1 MKMPALQN
9 LMRRVAWLG
18 FFGLI
23 LSAWW
28 LMFRMNGAMGL
39 DVLGSSP
46 VNFLDLCLSPAKGAQ
61 FWIIYGMWGLMMAAM
76 MGPTFVPTA
85 RSYEDMISAR
95 AATRTG
101 FIGLITG
108 YLLIWLG
115 FAAFFALAQMFL
127 QSQALLDG
135 LGASSSGGLS
145 VILLVIAGLYQF
157 SAAKDA
163 CLNKCQSPMVFFL
176 GNWKNGA
183 LGGVLM
189 GAKLGV
195 YCLGCCWA
203 MMSLGFIGGVMN
215 LVWMGI
221 ATLIMTLEKLPDVGR
236 RITRPLGGV
245 FLLAALLVGA
255 NNFGAF

>member
-1 MKMPALQN
+1 MTLQN
-9 LMRRVAWLG
+9 IFRTISWLG
-18 FFGLI
+18 FFALI

-28 LMFRMNGAMGL
+28 LMFRMSGAMGL
-39 DVLGSSP
+39 DVLGTSP
-46 VNFLDLCLSPAKGAQ
+46 VDFLKLCLSPADGSE
-61 FWIIYGMWGLMMAAM
+61 FWVVYGMWGLMMAAM

-85 RSYEDMISAR
+85 HSYEDMISAR
-95 AATRTG
+95 AATRIG

-115 FAAFFALAQMFL
+115 FAAIFSLAQMFL

-135 LGASSSGGLS
+135 LGASSAGGLN
-145 VILLVIAGLYQF
+145 VILLMIAGFYQF

-163 CLNKCQSPMVFFL
+163 CLSKCQSPMVFFL

-183 LGGVLM
+183 LGGVSM

-236 RITRPLGGV
+236 IITRPLGGV

-255 NNFGAF
+255 NSFGLF